1 MKYLVG
7 ASLLICYQF
16 IRGIVHY
23 FKCLWCIFFYL
34 TFSSQTYLLP
44 FTLRANGDQV
54 ILHSGYSINVTLLR
68 TFWLSL
74 FLIAL
79 SCDFFFGYF
88 TTDVVTNF
96 ASEIHFSISSIE
108 CGLFYR
114 YIFFKMA
121 ILDGSYSA
129 WI

>member
-1 MKYLVG
+1 MTIDMSYDNHN
-7 ASLLICYQF
+7 SYEE
-16 IRGIVHY
+16 Y
-23 FKCLWCIFFYL
+23 NFFYL
-34 TFSSQTYLLP
+34 TFSSQTYLLL
-44 FTLRANGDQV
+44 FTFGANGDQV

-79 SCDFFFGYF
+79 SCEFFFGYF

>member
-1 MKYLVG
+1 MVTKL
-7 ASLLICYQF
+7 S
-16 IRGIVHY
+16 
-23 FKCLWCIFFYL
+23 YL
-34 TFSSQTYLLP
+34 TFWIFYKRNIAAHVL
-44 FTLRANGDQV
+44 V
-54 ILHSGYSINVTLLR
+54 KSISDR
-68 TFWLSL
+68 
-74 FLIAL
+74 L
-79 SCDFFFGYF
+79 SCEFFFGYF